1 MNVFP
6 NRTCGSAA
14 SVRST
19 LSVDNPRLFF
29 AAVVLSVVPLWFGRY
44 LPMVDLPGHA
54 AVIAALQEILHGNPI
69 FSTAFEAHWTSPYM
83 LGYALL
89 YAASALLSPTLAAK
103 VVVSSAVAATS
114 LMTAILLR
122 AAGADQRWK
131 WLAIPAS
138 YSYAFYWGFVS
149 FIVAVPM
156 ALLLLVL
163 TIRFDGSATLR
174 RSVLIALTTI
184 VLFYSH
190 IIVMGF
196 ACLISLAY
204 LGAKNYG
211 SLRQLVL
218 RSLPYATPIPLIAIW
233 FASDQTG
240 AADAPIRF
248 GSWISRLT
256 LLLVQPAGFERL
268 SLLAI
273 PITVS
278 ILVLPPLAGSRL
290 TRSPARWLPVGLCL
304 AIFLAAPSYAYLTGF
319 LYERMGVFLV
329 PLYLLLWDP
338 PAERRENLAWLAM
351 PLVLAWLFVNVS
363 RFASF
368 SRETQDF
375 DVILKAV
382 PPHKRVGALILN
394 PNTPLFGTPVYL
406 HFTSWYQATR
416 RGIVDFNFAEFRSVL
431 HYRQADSPRITE
443 QLSWYPQLF
452 DWESHGGKSYDYFV
466 VKGDINV
473 DLAPRLFREHMDS
486 IELVAHSRWWWL
498 YRNKSN

>member
-240 AADAPIRF
+240 AADA
-248 GSWISRLT
+248 T
-256 LLLVQPAGFERL
+256 
-268 SLLAI
+268 
-273 PITVS
+273 
-278 ILVLPPLAGSRL
+278 
-290 TRSPARWLPVGLCL
+290 
-304 AIFLAAPSYAYLTGF
+304 
-319 LYERMGVFLV
+319 
-329 PLYLLLWDP
+329 
-338 PAERRENLAWLAM
+338 ERRAAFS
-351 PLVLAWLFVNVS
+351 A
-363 RFASF
+363 FAS
-368 SRETQDF
+368 
-375 DVILKAV
+375 
-382 PPHKRVGALILN
+382 
-394 PNTPLFGTPVYL
+394 PL
-406 HFTSWYQATR
+406 R
-416 RGIVDFNFAEFRSVL
+416 R
-431 HYRQADSPRITE
+431 
-443 QLSWYPQLF
+443 
-452 DWESHGGKSYDYFV
+452 
-466 VKGDINV
+466 
-473 DLAPRLFREHMDS
+473 
-486 IELVAHSRWWWL
+486 
-498 YRNKSN
+498 